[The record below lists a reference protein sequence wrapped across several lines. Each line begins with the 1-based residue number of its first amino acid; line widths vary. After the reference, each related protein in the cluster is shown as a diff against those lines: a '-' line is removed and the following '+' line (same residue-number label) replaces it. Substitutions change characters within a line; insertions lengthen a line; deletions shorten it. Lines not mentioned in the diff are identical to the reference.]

1 MRAPSKRPA
10 LSEELRVE
18 SNVGLELVR
27 ATEAAA
33 LSGGRWMGRGDKEA
47 VRASALRA
55 MTEAL
60 AGVHIDGTI
69 AIGDGPEG
77 SALVVGA
84 GERVGDG
91 VPPPRDVA
99 LRAVDGTTLVAKGLP
114 NAVSVIATAERG
126 TLLRLP
132 TALYVEKIAV
142 GPEAR
147 GSIDV
152 ADSIENNLRRVAFAK
167 NVQVSDL
174 TVVMLDRPRHQDRID
189 QIRQV
194 GARISLISDGEVSG
208 AVMAAME
215 GTGIDVMMGI
225 GGMSEAVLSAC
236 ALKCLGGE
244 QQCRLWLPSKEDE
257 ARTLAAGIED
267 FTRVYSVDDLAS
279 GDDVAFAA
287 TGVTDGEFLKGV
299 IYHHYWAET
308 ESIVLRSR
316 TGTVR
321 HIATKHH
328 FALRSADSRDQRK
341 VR

>member
-1 MRAPSKRPA
+1 M
-10 LSEELRVE
+10 E

-47 VRASALRA
+47 VRTSAMRA
-55 MTEAL
+55 MMDAL

-69 AIGDGPEG
+69 AIGDGPDG
-77 SALVVGA
+77 SAIVVAPGD
-84 GERVGDG
+84 RVGDG
-91 VPPPRDVA
+91 VPPLRDVG

-126 TLLRLP
+126 SLLRLG
-132 TALYVEKIAV
+132 TGLYAEKIAV

-152 ADSIENNLRRVAFAK
+152 ADSIENNLRRIAFAK

-174 TVVMLDRPRHQDRID
+174 TVVMLDRPRHQERID
-189 QIRQV
+189 QIRQA
-194 GARISLISDGEVSG
+194 GARISLISDGEISG

-215 GTGIDVMMGI
+215 GTGIDVMIGI
-225 GGMSEAVLSAC
+225 GGMSEAVLAAC
-236 ALKCLGGE
+236 ALKCLGGDM
-244 QQCRLWLPSKEDE
+244 QCRLWLRSRDDE
-257 ARTLAAGIED
+257 GRALAAGVED
-267 FTRVYSVDDLAS
+267 FNRIYTVDDLA
-279 GDDVAFAA
+279 GGEDVALAA
-287 TGVTDGEFLKGV
+287 TGITDGEFLKGV

-328 FALRSADSRDQRK
+328 FALRGDDRGQRK